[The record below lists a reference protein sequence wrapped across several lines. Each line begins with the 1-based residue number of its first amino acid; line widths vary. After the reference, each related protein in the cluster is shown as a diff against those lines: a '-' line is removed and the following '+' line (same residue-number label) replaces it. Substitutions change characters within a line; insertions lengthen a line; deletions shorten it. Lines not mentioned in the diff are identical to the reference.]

1 MADISKILTSDD
13 NKSKDGLEMNENIEF
28 YILNESNKYIS
39 EAFVNSIFCKY
50 GLNYKIKNLAMFQRA
65 VIHTSYLKLNLL
77 SEKNMKRHYA
87 YIKDKEVDP
96 IEDPTKAIPL
106 QDHSYERLEFLGD
119 SIIRAVLS
127 DYLYNRYTNEDE
139 GFMTRLRTKIEKGE
153 SLARLSKAISLNEY
167 IFISKLI
174 EHKGGRYQNVS
185 ILEDVFEA
193 FIGALHMEAGY
204 DICKQF
210 IINII
215 EIEVDF
221 AELLYIEDNY
231 KDMLLQL
238 YHKKK
243 WDDPKYVSL
252 TTSGTDNR
260 KEFTMCVKDN
270 SGENIGI
277 GTGASKK
284 KGEQEAAR
292 RALAKLGELYEETDS
307 ELDIND
313 DEYEYS
319 DDDSDANDEY
329 EYSDDDPNVDT
340 HEYSDKEY
348 IQI

>member
-1 MADISKILTSDD
+1 MDENKMSQSDD
-13 NKSKDGLEMNENIEF
+13 DKSKDSLELNENIEN
-28 YILNESNKYIS
+28 YILNESNTYIN
-39 EAFVNSIFCKY
+39 ANFINSIFKKY
-50 GLNYKIKNLAMFQRA
+50 ELKYKVKNISIFQMA
-65 VIHTSYLKLNLL
+65 VVHTSYLKLNLL
-77 SEKNMKRHYA
+77 SEKHMKRHYA

-106 QDHSYERLEFLGD
+106 QNSSYERLEFLGD

-153 SLARLSKAISLNEY
+153 SLAKLSKAVGLNNY
-167 IFISKLI
+167 VLISKLI
-174 EHKGGRYQNVS
+174 ENKGGRYQNVS

-204 DICKQF
+204 DVCKKF
-210 IINII
+210 IIKVI
-215 EIEVDF
+215 EREVDF
-221 AELLYIEDNY
+221 AELLHNEDNY
-231 KDMLLQL
+231 KDILLQL

-252 TTSGTDNR
+252 TASGSDNR

-270 SGENIGI
+270 NGTIIGI
-277 GTGASKK
+277 GTGVSKK

-292 RALAKLGELYEETDS
+292 RALIKLGEFYEETYS
-307 ELDIND
+307 ESDVNE

-319 DDDSDANDEY
+319 DDGFDVDTDEY
-329 EYSDDDPNVDT
+329 EYSEEENDHACNI
-340 HEYSDKEY
+340 S
-348 IQI
+348 I